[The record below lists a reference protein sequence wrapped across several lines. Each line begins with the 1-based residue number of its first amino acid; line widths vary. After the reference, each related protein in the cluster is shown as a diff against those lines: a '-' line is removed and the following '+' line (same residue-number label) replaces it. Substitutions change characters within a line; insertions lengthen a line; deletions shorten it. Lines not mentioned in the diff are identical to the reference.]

1 MATMDTPADIA
12 AMKAHLTDAH
22 DMDPTDVGDMTM
34 ADCTTCHDAAH
45 AAGGVDHTHTTRSQR
60 VSTYEIRTADMW
72 PDADYE
78 MRAAADRLTFEGYA
92 AVFNMPSLPLSFPNV
107 NGGRQFREVIRP
119 GAFTKTL
126 AENPDVSLRYQHNM
140 TTLPLGRTK
149 SGTLSL
155 AQDDRG
161 LRVQATLPDNEWG
174 RPIRDAVARGDVSGM
189 SFRFSKV
196 LDKFGAAPDG
206 GSQRD
211 LLEVKL
217 GPEVSVTDYPAYPDT
232 VAYVRH
238 LADAVDADPDELA
251 AAFRTLRE
259 EGGRLTSV
267 QRDLL
272 ITTINARSDTPVLDA
287 KIVQMRERLAR
298 LAS

>member
-1 MATMDTPADIA
+1 M
-12 AMKAHLTDAH
+12 
-22 DMDPTDVGDMTM
+22 
-34 ADCTTCHDAAH
+34 
-45 AAGGVDHTHTTRSQR
+45 
-60 VSTYEIRTADMW
+60 TYEIRTADMW
-72 PDADYE
+72 PEADYE
-78 MRAAADRLTFEGYA
+78 MRATSEGLTFEGYA
-92 AVFNMPSLPLSFPNV
+92 AVFNLPSLPLSFPNV
-107 NGGRQFREVIRP
+107 NGGRQFREVIKP

-149 SGTLSL
+149 AGTLAL

-189 SFRFSKV
+189 SFRFAKV
-196 LDKFGAAPDG
+196 LDKFSAGATG
-206 GSQRD
+206 TQRD

-232 VAYVRH
+232 VAMVRH
-238 LADAVDADPDELA
+238 LADEIDADPDELVE
-251 AAFRTLRE
+251 AFTVLRDPDAK
-259 EGGRLTSV
+259 LTSP

-272 ITTINARSDTPVLDA
+272 VRTINARTDVAVLDS
-287 KIVQMRERLAR
+287 KLVQMRERLA
-298 LAS
+298 AIA